1 MTKIKE
7 LEAVLVNAADLLVKM
22 RSAMKV
28 ATNGAKAA
36 GAIEALLATPEAK
49 TVFKWRREHRLELKE
64 VDTVDA
70 KVVTSAVRNKRPVT
84 PADKPASGKGYEGKT
99 IQVRT
104 KQFTIT
110 SVFNHEGERCVVLD
124 NGYIYRISEIEKTP
138 EGKSDLSIKKGVLRI
153 RGVKPPVA
161 GKAVAG
167 KVSKESATDRAARH
181 DKEHKIIAKVAA
193 QTGKRALAKTEKDL
207 APKSAKEAGKVARV
221 RRAGTD
227 GVKGAAAAAMK
238 TEGFN
243 ANRARAQKAGT
254 GKKKIARG

>member
-70 KVVTSAVRNKRPVT
+70 KVVTSAVRNKRPVA
-84 PADKPASGKGYEGKT
+84 PADKPAAGRGYEGKT

-110 SVFNHEGERCVVLD
+110 SVFSHEGERCVVLD

-161 GKAVAG
+161 GK
-167 KVSKESATDRAARH
+167 VSKESAPDRAARH
-181 DKEHKIIAKVAA
+181 DKEHKIIAKVAT
-193 QTGKRALAKTEKDL
+193 QTGRRALAKAEKDL
-207 APKSAKEAGKVARV
+207 APKSAKEAGAAARV

-227 GVKGAAAAAMK
+227 GVKGAAARAAK

-243 ANRARAQKAGT
+243 ANRARAQKAST